1 MGEGKGEGD
10 SPARGGENFSEL
22 YRKADIKS
30 LKTLVEGDIDG

>member
-1 MGEGKGEGD
+1 VRVTLPPGEG
-10 SPARGGENFSEL
+10 RNFSEL